1 MAAKKLDPKAKAKK
15 QKIVAGGLAVALLG
29 VLAFSVPK
37 TMKMMNSGNVTETT
51 ATTAPATTP
60 TASGA
65 VPLAP
70 PTLDG
75 TGATPAA
82 PAANGS
88 LVEAD
93 SATTSSFS
101 HLVAFDRFK
110 SKDPFDQQVSANGTS
125 DTGSSA
131 PSSGSTAETA
141 GVPPSSGVTGS
152 GSSASPTPSS
162 PAGTQPPAPMPTT
175 AVISVNGGPPQTVA
189 VNVDFPLA
197 PADPLFH
204 VLALMRTSVKI
215 TIVGG
220 SYASGAPSAVLK
232 KGKPLVLVNTADGT
246 RYELK
251 LLWLGTGQPPAS
263 LVTPPTG
270 GGAATPATPASTP
283 ASTPATTPATTPAGD
298 GG

>member
-1 MAAKKLDPKAKAKK
+1 MAAKKLDAKAKAKK
-15 QKIVAGGLAVALLG
+15 QKILAGGLAVALLG
-29 VLAFSVPK
+29 VLAFTVPK
-37 TMKMMNSGNVTETT
+37 TMKMMNPSNVTETT
-51 ATTAPATTP
+51 ATTAPATTT

-75 TGATPAA
+75 TSAVPATPA
-82 PAANGS
+82 PAGS
-88 LVEAD
+88 LVDAD
-93 SATTSSFS
+93 PATTSSFS

-110 SKDPFDQQVSANGTS
+110 SKDPFDQQVSPDGTS
-125 DTGSSA
+125 DTSSSTS
-131 PSSGSTAETA
+131 SSGSTTDTA
-141 GVPPSSGVTGS
+141 GLPPIAGVTPSDS
-152 GSSASPTPSS
+152 GASPTPSS
-162 PAGTQPPAPMPTT
+162 PAGKQPPAPLPTA
-175 AVISVNGGPPQTVA
+175 AVVSVNGGPPQTVA

-204 VLALMRTSVKI
+204 VLALTRTSVKI

-251 LLWLGTGQPPAS
+251 LLWLGAGQPPAS

-270 GGAATPATPASTP
+270 GGAASPAPTTTTTSTT
-283 ASTPATTPATTPAGD
+283 AATTPAAGD
-298 GG
+298 GN